1 MKLFLW
7 KIDNIYDKIIESGDS
22 FMDEEEK
29 KALLEAVQKF
39 CLMDDTFFNCFM
51 SDNIEGMTYVLN
63 VIMERNDL
71 VIKRIEIQHTIP
83 NLYARGVR
91 FDVFATDSEGRE
103 YDFEIQNANDGA
115 IPKRARYNSGMM
127 DYRCLSKGAD
137 WSELPETYVI
147 FITAKDV
154 LENNKALYHIDRKIE
169 ETDTSFEDGAH
180 IIYVNGEYDNI
191 NTELGQMLR
200 DFKCRKASEMKSSIL
215 ADRMRFLKET
225 DEGVAKV
232 CEIMEDFAERYAAKR
247 EALGEKNGRLK
258 TVISLIKKGKLSE
271 NEAADEIGMTL
282 EEFKK
287 NMESCSTAQ

>member
-1 MKLFLW
+1 
-7 KIDNIYDKIIESGDS
+7 
-22 FMDEEEK
+22 MDEEEIK
-29 KALLEAVQKF
+29 ELLEAVQKF

-51 SDNIEGMTYVLN
+51 LDNIEGMTYVLN
-63 VIMERNDL
+63 VIMGQDDL
-71 VIKRIEIQHTIP
+71 VIKRIETQHTIP

-91 FDVFATDSEGRE
+91 FDVFATDSKGRE

-127 DYRCLSKGAD
+127 DYRCLSKGAN

-154 LENNKALYHIDRKIE
+154 LDYGKPIYHIDRAIKE
-169 ETDTSFEDGAH
+169 VDSDFADGAH
-180 IIYVNGEYDNI
+180 IIYVNGEYDDT

-225 DEGVAKV
+225 DEGVAEV

-247 EALGEKNGRLK
+247 EARGEARGEKNGRLK

-271 NEAADEIGMTL
+271 DEAADEIGMTL

-287 NMESCSTAQ
+287 NMEACSTAQ

>member
-1 MKLFLW
+1 M
-7 KIDNIYDKIIESGDS
+7 
-22 FMDEEEK
+22 EEEEIK
-29 KALLEAVQKF
+29 ELLEAVQRF

-71 VIKRIEIQHTIP
+71 VIKRIETQHTIP

-91 FDVFATDSEGRE
+91 FDVFATDSKGRE
-103 YDFEIQNANDGA
+103 YDFEVQNANDGA
-115 IPKRARYNSGMM
+115 IPRRARYNSGMM

-147 FITAKDV
+147 FITSKDV
-154 LENNKALYHIDRKIE
+154 LDYGKPIYHIDRAIKE
-169 ETDTSFEDGAH
+169 VAGDFEDGAH
-180 IIYVNGEYDNI
+180 IIYVNGEYDDI

-200 DFKCRKASEMKSSIL
+200 DFKCRNASEMKSSVL

-225 DEGVAKV
+225 DEGVSEV
-232 CEIMEDFAERYAAKR
+232 CEIMEEFVAKR
-247 EALGEKNGRLK
+247 EARAEARGEARGEASGEKKGRLK

-271 NEAADEIGMTL
+271 AEAADEIGMTL
-282 EEFKK
+282 EEFK
-287 NMESCSTAQ
+287 NNLETCSTVQ